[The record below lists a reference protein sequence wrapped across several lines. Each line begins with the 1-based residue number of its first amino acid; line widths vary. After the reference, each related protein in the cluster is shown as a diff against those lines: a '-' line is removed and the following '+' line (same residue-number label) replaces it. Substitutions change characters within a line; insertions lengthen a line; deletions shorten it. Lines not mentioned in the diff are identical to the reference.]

1 MNVNSLIRR
10 LSSVE
15 ERIEALTETKG
26 KYRSRI
32 EAGMLATGSNKVET
46 IYGYTQLKN
55 NSSYDYSEHPEVAEA
70 EKALAQAKLAL
81 KLAQEKAQAKGA
93 PKTVNKVFVFTRNK
107 AVSARAKRSR
117 IYISTIVRKEPSK
130 SFSKVGKVDKG

>member
-1 MNVNSLIRR
+1 MNVESIIRR

-26 KYRSRI
+26 KYRSQI
-32 EAGMLATGSNKVET
+32 EAEMLSTGINKVET

-55 NSSYDYSEHPEVAEA
+55 NSSYDYSDHPEVAEA

-81 KLAQEKAQAKGA
+81 KLAQEKAQAEGA
-93 PKTVNKVFVFTRNK
+93 PKTVKKVFAFVRNK
-107 AVSARAKRSR
+107 AVSARATKGRV
-117 IYISTIVRKEPSK
+117 YISTIIRGARKRSISK
-130 SFSKVGKVDKG
+130 SVGG